1 MCWFVINYWSLKSFL
16 INHSP
21 TRFFNLIFHS
31 LEDVAIY
38 HYTQLHVAENY
49 SYLSNLRQNGC
60 NSYWLYMYFISQ
72 KLKFDIIK
80 SIENKKSCPQ
90 WLMLSINDNVS
101 FLFRLKTE
109 LERRDVEHEEALTI
123 LTIKHSGEM
132 KSIQEHLAEL
142 DSRRLDAENVC
153 RELREQVS
161 AIRQDSTR
169 DQQEAL
175 DALQQRFHREKV
187 DLEEECH
194 KLLIEVES
202 VSYDN
207 WLFCTYLNFAVINPC
222 STDLFNSNFQF
233 YVNFT
238 ISV

>member
-1 MCWFVINYWSLKSFL
+1 
-16 INHSP
+16 
-21 TRFFNLIFHS
+21 
-31 LEDVAIY
+31 
-38 HYTQLHVAENY
+38 
-49 SYLSNLRQNGC
+49 
-60 NSYWLYMYFISQ
+60 
-72 KLKFDIIK
+72 
-80 SIENKKSCPQ
+80 
-90 WLMLSINDNVS
+90 MLSINDNIS
-101 FLFRLKTE
+101 FFFRLKTE

-142 DSRRLDAENVC
+142 DSRRSDAENIC

-207 WLFCTYLNFAVINPC
+207 WLFCTYLSLAVISPC
-222 STDLFNSNFQF
+222 STDLFNLNFQSLEVVSRYRDTQLQVTEKLF
-233 YVNFT
+233 
-238 ISV
+238 